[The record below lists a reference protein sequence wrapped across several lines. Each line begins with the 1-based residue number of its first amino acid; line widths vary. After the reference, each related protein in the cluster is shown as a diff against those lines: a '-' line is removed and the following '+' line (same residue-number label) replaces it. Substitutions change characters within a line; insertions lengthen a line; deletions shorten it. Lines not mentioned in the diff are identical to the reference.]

1 MDLKPTTPNTNADTS
16 PANPAPIATA
26 WSMPETP
33 APPAVSEPVVAASA
47 PQPQYSAPQPVVS
60 YTEPEFTAP
69 TPTPQFSAPTPIKTY
84 AIPADQSI
92 GASVDL
98 NPQPVVHVLSPR
110 GVEYVFLTIA
120 LFTGTIGLITAL
132 VSLVNGQFGFDVL
145 SFPVSLLIVA
155 VPVFSWLFLR
165 LKNAEL
171 RDPSLAL
178 DASKRR
184 STQVIQ
190 IVMFMVCF
198 FTLIGF
204 VGTVMASMSGALST
218 SLVKIVLDVLSILVV
233 AGGVLFYY
241 WRDEHKSK

>member
-1 MDLKPTTPNTNADTS
+1 MDLKPTTPNTNADNN
-16 PANPAPIATA
+16 PLNPAPAATA

-33 APPAVSEPVVAASA
+33 PVPPVSEPAVTA
-47 PQPQYSAPQPVVS
+47 PMPQADFATPKPVVS
-60 YTEPEFTAP
+60 YTEPEFTSSA
-69 TPTPQFSAPTPIKTY
+69 PTPQFSAPTEQAYTNPFEQTT
-84 AIPADQSI
+84 S
-92 GASVDL
+92 GVVDVK
-98 NPQPVVHVLSPR
+98 PQPVVHVLSPR

-120 LFTGTIGLITAL
+120 LFTGTVGLITAL
-132 VSLVNGQFGFDVL
+132 VSLANGQFGFDVL

-165 LKNAEL
+165 LKKAEL

-233 AGGVLFYY
+233 AGGILFYY
-241 WRDEHKSK
+241 WRDEHKSN